1 MIKQERVEFARRIAA
16 AMAGGRWLKGYVRG
30 KLLADPVFDEAL
42 RVVLES
48 QKPVVDLGCGLGLF
62 GLWLRMN
69 GFQAHYTGCDLGQ
82 WKIDTG
88 RKAVEILGFHDM
100 ELHAGDLTDAP
111 LPGGCVICA
120 FDILHYLTQEQQDLL
135 VSRLAEA
142 AKKGSIILIRNGI
155 KGCGW
160 RSYVTMIEEIWTRAT
175 CWIVGGEIN
184 FPDLAELSNRF
195 QVEGCSVESKPLWG
209 RTPFSSYWLK
219 VYGPNEIME

>member
-82 WKIDTG
+82 WKIEAG
-88 RKAVEILGFHDM
+88 RKAVEILGFQDM

-120 FDILHYLTQEQQDLL
+120 FDILHYFD
-135 VSRLAEA
+135 
-142 AKKGSIILIRNGI
+142 
-155 KGCGW
+155 
-160 RSYVTMIEEIWTRAT
+160 Y
-175 CWIVGGEIN
+175 
-184 FPDLAELSNRF
+184 
-195 QVEGCSVESKPLWG
+195 
-209 RTPFSSYWLK
+209 Y
-219 VYGPNEIME
+219 